1 MGRQL
6 DPNSK
11 FGKVRDYKEKNPNA
25 TPKQIAKAL
34 GLPVK
39 TVYGATYKY
48 IAKPKKPK
56 RANKPIT
63 FVPVPPVPT
72 VKLVDLVNHP
82 PHYTSGGIE
91 TIDFIEAKKLNYNL
105 GNVVKYVTRAD
116 LKGAKKQDLEKAMW
130 YLRRE
135 IERHTI

>member
-1 MGRQL
+1 MGRKIN
-6 DPNSK
+6 PTSNTAK
-11 FGKVRDYKEKNPNA
+11 IRDYLAKH
-25 TPKQIAKAL
+25 PKAKAQAVATTL
-34 GLPVK
+34 GVPIK
-39 TVYGATYKY
+39 TVYSIRYLQRKSRFNK
-48 IAKPKKPK
+48 ISKPMP
-56 RANKPIT
+56 
-63 FVPVPPVPT
+63 PVPMPT